1 MTLINNAPFAKRTVT
16 LVSLVLYLA
25 VASSSLITPALA
37 LAASGD
43 PEGPKADDS
52 GGALESSEAESSDLS
67 VSSTAFI
74 MGDVATLLDAKD
86 MDGESSNVVPQLGES
101 SSKNVLPKGGSVF
114 SFIFGEEPSRTKR
127 VVETMFPMSW
137 DVPLAPSTHVA
148 LASMPRRSLR
158 PCRHGWEHP
167 RRHADLFSLAR
178 VRDGDEAPPWALPR
192 EGFAV
197 TTWVVCV
204 DVIALLF
211 TVVALVIIT
220 VLAMLLL
227 DVCLCCFGGCC
238 ARDDDAARRADTADA
253 ATETLLP
260 RPEDGKQPPK
270 R

>member
-16 LVSLVLYLA
+16 LASLVLYLA

-86 MDGESSNVVPQLGES
+86 MDGESSNVVPEGES

-114 SFIFGEEPSRTKR
+114 SFIFGEEPSSTKR

-204 DVIALLF
+204 DVIALLV

-260 RPEDGKQPPK
+260 RPEDGKQPAK